1 MFVRQGRAYPAGVI
15 PLEGPLRE
23 VVIDYLVRTLWALLA
38 LIAAILVGRG
48 FRRLAMRALTRRKA
62 HPNAVAL
69 LGTLSQVGTFVVVGL
84 VIVAIYTQGSFGW
97 ILTSFSVVGL
107 VIGLSLQDILRNFF
121 SGVYVLVE
129 RPFRIGD
136 TVQVDGHTGVVQD
149 IGFRATL
156 LRTDDGR
163 EVVVPNAMLM
173 TNSLVNLTRYPV
185 RSARLRVSVPAD
197 DALAEVPD
205 RVRELLAGA
214 ESIADEPPPVVL
226 LRGVLGDRAH
236 YDITVWGADRD
247 RAAADAISAIRAGG
261 PQWEA
266 RGA

>member
-1 MFVRQGRAYPAGVI
+1 MI
-15 PLEGPLRE
+15 PLDQPLRDL
-23 VVIDYLVRTLWALLA
+23 VIEYLVRTLWALLA
-38 LIAAILVGRG
+38 LIAAILAGRWL
-48 FRRLAMRALTRRKA
+48 RRGAMRVLTRRKA
-62 HPNAVAL
+62 HPNVVAL
-69 LGTLSQVGTFVVVGL
+69 LGTLSQVGTFVVGAL
-84 VIVAIYTQGSFGW
+84 VIMAIYTQGSFGW

-121 SGVYVLVE
+121 AGVYVLVE

-136 TVQVDGHTGVVQD
+136 TVQVDGHTGVVQE

-163 EVVVPNAMLM
+163 EVVVPNATLM

-185 RSARLRVSVPAD
+185 RSAKLSVSVPAGEP
-197 DALAEVPD
+197 LAEVPD

-214 ESIADEPPPVVL
+214 ESIAPEPAPVVL
-226 LRGVLGDRAH
+226 LRAVSGERAL
-236 YDITVWGADRD
+236 YDITIWGVDRD

-261 PQWEA
+261 PEWDA